1 MARRIF
7 APVEPEAMRWAR
19 ESAGYTR
26 AGAAEKL
33 KHPESVIEAWET
45 GAVKPSLAQAKKVA
59 HAYRY
64 PLNVLYLKEISESF
78 PEIPDL
84 RSSQKNRLVGP
95 ESWSPNLR
103 WLIRQG
109 YDRQAIARELLRAES
124 IGSLDWVGSEA
135 SMAKKPGDLASQIRD
150 KLNVS
155 IEDQFRWKDTS
166 VAFSEWID
174 QIEANGVFVHQS
186 NHHPAYR
193 IETAEMRGLALAD
206 NIAPFI
212 ILNNYG
218 APAGKIFTL
227 MHEFTHLWIGK
238 PGISGDVLFRNAK
251 TNQER
256 IELYCNRVAAEIL
269 IPDSE
274 YKKAKASAESGIT
287 EEWIAKHASKF
298 KVSKDAMACRA
309 REQGD
314 LSWES
319 YLEFHAKCE
328 EEWKAERLRQ
338 AEERSKKESG
348 GVHWPQIDSR
358 VAGRALSRL
367 AFSAYQSGEL
377 GILEVS
383 NVLGVKINRLPDLAD
398 KVGAIVTGMGQTE

>member
-1 MARRIF
+1 MGNAMARRIS
-7 APVEPEAMRWAR
+7 APVTPAAMRWAR

-26 AGAAEKL
+26 AGAAAKL

-45 GAVKPSLAQAKKVA
+45 GKAKPSLAQAKTA
-59 HAYRY
+59 ARIYRY
-64 PLNVLYLKEISESF
+64 PLNVLYLKEIPESF

-84 RSSQKNRLVGP
+84 RSSQKSRYVGP

-109 YDRQAIARELLRAES
+109 YDRQATARELLMAE
-124 IGSLDWVGSEA
+124 GAENLDWVGSEEA
-135 SMAKKPGDLASQIRD
+135 MAKRPKELASQIRNS
-150 KLNVS
+150 LNVP
-155 IEDQFRWKDTS
+155 IEDQFGWKNVRT
-166 VAFSEWID
+166 AFLEWID
-174 QIEANGVFVHQS
+174 RIEANGVFVHQS
-186 NHHPAYR
+186 NHHQAYR

-227 MHEFTHLWIGK
+227 MHELAHLWIGK

-251 TNQER
+251 TNQEQ
-256 IELYCNRVAAEIL
+256 IELYCNRVATEIL

-274 YKKAKASAESGIT
+274 YKKAKGSAESGIT
-287 EEWIAKHASKF
+287 EEWIAKNARKF

-314 LSWES
+314 LSWKS
-319 YLEFHAKCE
+319 YLEFHTKFE
-328 EEWKAERLRQ
+328 EEWRAEKFRQ
-338 AEERSKKESG
+338 AQKEG
-348 GVHWPQIDSR
+348 GGADWPQMDSQE
-358 VAGRALSRL
+358 AGRAFSRL
-367 AFSAYQSGEL
+367 AFGAYQSGEL

-398 KVGAIVTGMGQTE
+398 KVGATVTGMEKMK

>member
-1 MARRIF
+1 MAHRIL

-45 GAVKPSLAQAKKVA
+45 GTVKPSLAQAKKVA

-64 PLNVLYLKEISESF
+64 PLNVLYLKEIPESF
-78 PEIPDL
+78 PAIPDL
-84 RSSQKNRLVGP
+84 RSSQKNSSVGP

-109 YDRQAIARELLRAES
+109 YDRQATARELLLAE
-124 IGSLDWVGSEA
+124 GAENLDWVGSEELL
-135 SMAKKPGDLASQIRD
+135 AKRPRELALQIRESL
-150 KLNVS
+150 KVH
-155 IEDQFRWKDTS
+155 IEEQFQWKDER
-166 VAFSEWID
+166 AALFEWID
-174 QIEANGVFVHQS
+174 RIEANGVFVHQS
-186 NHHPAYR
+186 NHHQAYR
-193 IETAEMRGLALAD
+193 IDTAEMRGLALAD

-227 MHEFTHLWIGK
+227 MHELAHLWIGK

-274 YKKAKASAESGIT
+274 YRKAKESADSGIT
-287 EEWIAKHASKF
+287 EEWIAKSAKKF

-314 LSWES
+314 ITWER
-319 YLEFHAKCE
+319 YLELHAKYE
-328 EEWKAERLRQ
+328 EEWKEAKRRQ
-338 AEERSKKESG
+338 KKKG
-348 GVHWPQIDSR
+348 GGGADWPQMDSQE
-358 VAGRALSRL
+358 AGRAFSRL
-367 AFSAYQSGEL
+367 AFGAYQSGEL

-383 NVLGVKINRLPDLAD
+383 NVLGVKINRLPYLAD
-398 KVGAIVTGMGQTE
+398 KVGAAVTGMGQAK